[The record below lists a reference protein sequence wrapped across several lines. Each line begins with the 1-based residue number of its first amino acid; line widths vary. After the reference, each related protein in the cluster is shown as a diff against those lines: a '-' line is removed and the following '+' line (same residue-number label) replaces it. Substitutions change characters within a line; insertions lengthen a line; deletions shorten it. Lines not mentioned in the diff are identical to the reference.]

1 MKRSLFPASK
11 AATVFIFL
19 ASFFLSSLLLASTL
33 QAQLI
38 DTSFYYRITN
48 KWQEGK
54 SLGLSYDGTVN
65 RPILKPTDN
74 TPTQYWKIT
83 VDPFENYRIIN
94 MRQGSGLS
102 LQVDKDKNKL
112 ALAAADKSVS
122 QVWKIYS
129 NGDGTF
135 RITSLWLGTDKSW
148 DVVNDGSNNQIILA
162 ATAGFAGQFWQFTPQ
177 PKPAV
182 VVAKPDIDT
191 ESFYRITNGW
201 QRDKSLAVANDEM
214 HTDHPM
220 ILPTEDNSNQYWKF
234 TLGDN
239 GYYRITNQ
247 QYLDGMSLDII
258 NDGTN
263 NNRMALTPFNNYSGQ
278 YWKLTPERNGTYR
291 LTSLWQGNSK
301 ALDIVNDGTDNNELI
316 LNPTG
321 NYSGQYW
328 TLTKQ
333 VVEAPKVIE
342 PTPVKTLVKDR
353 LMAGEELLPKMKIVS
368 ANGRFTLIQ
377 QGDGNLVIYNDK
389 NRPTWA
395 SHTNGKTVKNC
406 IMQTDGN
413 LVQYLPYHV
422 AVWASNTH
430 GNPGAYLVM
439 QNDGNLVIYGKNNK
453 PLWATNTV
461 E

>member
-33 QAQLI
+33 QAQVI

-301 ALDIVNDGTDNNELI
+301 ALDIVNDGTENNELI

-333 VVEAPKVIE
+333 VSEAPKVIE
-342 PTPVKTLVKDR
+342 PTSVKTLVKDR

-389 NRPTWA
+389 NRPIWA

-422 AVWASNTH
+422 AVWASKTH